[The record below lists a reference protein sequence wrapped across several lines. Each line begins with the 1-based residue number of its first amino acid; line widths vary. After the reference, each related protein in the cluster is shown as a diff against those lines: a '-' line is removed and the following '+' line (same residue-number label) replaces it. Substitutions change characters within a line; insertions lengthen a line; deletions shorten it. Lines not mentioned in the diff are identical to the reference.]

1 MDRINDKYGY
11 TTLNC
16 LIENGRLAVARQLA
30 TEAGLTANDIRNTRF
45 LDWACANGHLGLA
58 RWATATFSLNPVDA
72 RARDNFALCMSC
84 ANGHLAVAQWLVE
97 EFGLTAIDARANGD
111 EALSL
116 ARMNGH
122 YRVVQWLDTQF
133 SVR

>member
-1 MDRINDKYGY
+1 
-11 TTLNC
+11 
-16 LIENGRLAVARQLA
+16 
-30 TEAGLTANDIRNTRF
+30 
-45 LDWACANGHLGLA
+45 
-58 RWATATFSLNPVDA
+58 
-72 RARDNFALCMSC
+72 MSC